1 MGSIAEPVA
10 PSESPNR
17 EMAVSPS
24 RRVPAA
30 SGKRV
35 TASAWTALA
44 AAGIGVGIYLR
55 ATQLP
60 IQILIDDEWH
70 AIHKL
75 LQSDAKGI
83 LTSFGVADY
92 SIPLTLYYRF
102 VALHGGL
109 SEWAMHVPLLVAGIA
124 LLVVAPLMLRREA
137 EPPVRAVWVAL
148 LAISPLLVY
157 LSRTARPYALTCL
170 LAFVAVIAF
179 RRWWLGTSRA
189 TTWACVY
196 VVATFLA
203 GWLHLIALPF
213 TLLPFG
219 YAAIATLAA
228 PAAHDRMRV
237 MLRLLRLGAI
247 TVLPLL
253 AALLPPLFASAGQ
266 LAEKAGND
274 RATIESLYRSAL
286 MLFGTGSPWVLAAAC
301 LLLVVGVRRAMR
313 RDRGFVAYIVF
324 ISIGLALAVAAARP
338 AWVQHPLVFARYML
352 PALPFALLFVAEGA
366 VTCAAAFARP
376 SMQAAAIAIAML
388 ALFCTGPIPRY
399 LYYPNQFVDHAR
411 FQFDYDDAHNPYV
424 RKIPQ
429 GPIPAFYRTLAQRQP
444 ASLTLIEAP
453 WRLESNFIP
462 FPWYQAVHRQFVMIG
477 LVTPV
482 CGERDFGEYPA
493 TEARLRFR
501 YFAHLSEILRGR
513 TYGAD
518 YLVMH
523 VKPWTIPPDAPVAW
537 PNVASCLPAV
547 EAKLGAPVFR
557 DDAIVVFDL
566 KGRR

>member
-1 MGSIAEPVA
+1 MPASASDI
-10 PSESPNR
+10 
-17 EMAVSPS
+17 
-24 RRVPAA
+24 VPAR
-30 SGKRV
+30 SGERV
-35 TASAWTALA
+35 VSAWTVLA
-44 AAGIGVGIYLR
+44 AAAIGAGVYLR
-55 ATQLP
+55 ATQLST
-60 IQILIDDEWH
+60 QILLDDEWH

-75 LQSDAKGI
+75 LQSDAKVI

-109 SEWAMHVPLLVAGIA
+109 TEWAMHVPLLVAGIA
-124 LLVVAPLMLRREA
+124 LLVVAPLMLRGEA
-137 EPPVRAVWVAL
+137 DPPVRGAFVAL

-157 LSRTARPYALTCL
+157 LSRTARPYALTCV
-170 LAFVAVIAF
+170 LAFVAVVAF
-179 RRWWLGTSRA
+179 RRWWLSTSRPR
-189 TTWACVY
+189 TWGSVY

-203 GWLHLIALPF
+203 GWLHLITLPF
-213 TLLPFG
+213 TLLPFA
-219 YAAIATLAA
+219 YAAIVALAA
-228 PAAHDRMRV
+228 PGRRDRTRA

-247 TVLPLL
+247 TALPLL
-253 AALLPPLFASAGQ
+253 AALLPPFVASAAQ
-266 LAEKAGND
+266 LAEKAGSGGV
-274 RATIESLYRSAL
+274 TVESVYRTAL
-286 MLFGTGSPWVLAAAC
+286 MLVGTGSPWILGVAC
-301 LLLVVGVRRAMR
+301 LLLFVGVRHWMR
-313 RDRGFVAYIVF
+313 RDRGFVAYVAF
-324 ISIGLALAVAAARP
+324 ISIGLAAAVAVARP

-366 VTCAAAFARP
+366 VACATAFAWP
-376 SMQAAAIAIAML
+376 IAQAGAIAIAIVV
-388 ALFCTGPIPRY
+388 LFGTGPIPRY
-399 LYYPNQFVDHAR
+399 LYYPNQFIEHAR

-424 RKIPQ
+424 RQAPND
-429 GPIPAFYRTLAQRQP
+429 PIPAFYRSLAKRPP

-482 CGERDFGEYPA
+482 CGERDYGEYPA
-493 TEARLRFR
+493 SDTRLRFR

-523 VKPWTIPPDAPVAW
+523 LKPWTIPPDATVAW
-537 PNVASCLPAV
+537 PDVASCLPAV
-547 EAKLGAPVFR
+547 MAKLGAPVFR

-566 KGRR
+566 GQRK

>member
-1 MGSIAEPVA
+1 MPV
-10 PSESPNR
+10 
-17 EMAVSPS
+17 S
-24 RRVPAA
+24 RSNVVGAGP
-30 SGKRV
+30 GKRV
-35 TASAWTALA
+35 SVSAWTALA
-44 AAGIGVGIYLR
+44 SVALGAGIYLR

-60 IQILIDDEWH
+60 TQILLDDEWH

-124 LLVVAPLMLRREA
+124 LLVVVPLMLRREA

-170 LAFVAVIAF
+170 LAFVAVVAF
-179 RRWWLGTSRA
+179 RRWWLPTSRPK
-189 TTWACVY
+189 TWACTY

-203 GWLHLIALPF
+203 GWLHLITLPF
-213 TLLPFG
+213 TLLPFA
-219 YAAIATLAA
+219 YAAIGTLAN
-228 PAAHDRMRV
+228 PSRHERPRAA
-237 MLRLLRLGAI
+237 LRLLRLGAI
-247 TVLPLL
+247 TALPLI
-253 AALLPPLFASAGQ
+253 AALLPPFVASARQ
-266 LAEKAGND
+266 LAEKAGSD
-274 RATIESLYRSAL
+274 RVTIESIYRSAL
-286 MLFGTGSPWVLAAAC
+286 MLMGTGSPWVLAVAC
-301 LLLVVGVRRAMR
+301 LLLIVGVRRLMR
-313 RDRGFVAYIVF
+313 RDPGFVGYVAF
-324 ISIGLALAVAAARP
+324 ISIGLAVAVAMARP

-366 VTCAAAFARP
+366 VACASALARP
-376 SMQAAAIAIAML
+376 PMQAAAVAIAIV
-388 ALFCTGPIPRY
+388 ALFWTGPIPRY
-399 LYYPNQFVDHAR
+399 LYYPNQFIGHAR

-424 RKIPQ
+424 QQIPKD
-429 GPIPAFYRTLAQRQP
+429 PIPAFYRSLAQRRP

-493 TEARLRFR
+493 TETRLRFR
-501 YFAHLSEILRGR
+501 HFAHLSEILRGR

-523 VKPWTIPPDAPVAW
+523 VTPWTIPPDAPVEW
-537 PNVASCLPAV
+537 PDVASCLPAV

-557 DDAIVVFDL
+557 DDSIVVFDL
-566 KGRR
+566 RRRKMSADSLPRVARSDVR

>member
-10 PSESPNR
+10 TSESPSG
-17 EMAVSPS
+17 EMPVSRSDAVRAGP
-24 RRVPAA
+24 
-30 SGKRV
+30 GKRV
-35 TASAWTALA
+35 RASAWTVLA
-44 AAGIGVGIYLR
+44 AVGLGVGIYLR

-60 IQILIDDEWH
+60 TQILLDDEWH

-75 LQSDAKGI
+75 LQSNAKGI
-83 LTSFGVADY
+83 LTGFGVADY

-102 VALHGGL
+102 IALHGGL

-124 LLVVAPLMLRREA
+124 LLVVAPLLLRREA
-137 EPPVRAVWVAL
+137 EPPVRAVWVGL

-170 LAFVAVIAF
+170 LAFVAVVAF
-179 RRWWLGTSRA
+179 RRWWLPTSRSK
-189 TTWACVY
+189 TWACIY

-203 GWLHLIALPF
+203 GWLHLITLPF
-213 TLLPFG
+213 TLLPFA
-219 YAAIATLAA
+219 YAAIATLASPGRRERSRA
-228 PAAHDRMRV
+228 MV
-237 MLRLLRLGAI
+237 RLLRLGAI
-247 TVLPLL
+247 TALPLL
-253 AALLPPLFASAGQ
+253 AALLPPLLASAGQ
-266 LAEKAGND
+266 LAEKTGND
-274 RATIESLYRSAL
+274 RVTIESAYRTAL
-286 MLFGTGSPWVLAAAC
+286 MLAGTGFPWVLAGAC
-301 LLLVVGVRRAMR
+301 LLLVVGMRHAIR
-313 RDRGFVAYIVF
+313 RDRGFVGYVAF
-324 ISIGLALAVAAARP
+324 ISIGLAVAVAAARP

-352 PALPFALLFVAEGA
+352 PALPFALLFMAEGA
-366 VTCAAAFARP
+366 VACASAFARP
-376 SMQAAAIAIAML
+376 AAQAGAISIAMVVV
-388 ALFCTGPIPRY
+388 FWTGPIPRY
-399 LYYPNQFVDHAR
+399 LYYPNQFIGHAR

-424 RKIPQ
+424 QQIPKD
-429 GPIPAFYRTLAQRQP
+429 PIPAFYSALAQRRP

-462 FPWYQAVHRQFVMIG
+462 FPWYQAVHRQLVMIG

-493 TEARLRFR
+493 TETRLRFR

-523 VKPWTIPPDAPVAW
+523 VRPWTIPPDAPVEW
-537 PNVASCLPAV
+537 PDVASCLPAV

-566 KGRR
+566 RRRR